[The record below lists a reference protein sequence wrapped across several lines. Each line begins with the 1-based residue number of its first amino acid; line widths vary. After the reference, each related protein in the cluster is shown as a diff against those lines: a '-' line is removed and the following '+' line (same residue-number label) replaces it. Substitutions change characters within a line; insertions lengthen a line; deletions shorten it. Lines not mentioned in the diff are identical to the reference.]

1 MTKFALLLVVV
12 GAFMVAGCA
21 NMGPNTQQGATMG
34 AVLGGVTGAVVGNQT
49 GSTAAGAAIGAGLG
63 AVTGGAI
70 GSAHDKAEQNRPA
83 YPPGNAAYAAPPVE
97 QEPATPPPGR
107 WVTVP
112 GQWVGGQWVP
122 AHKVWM
128 PVNP

>member
-1 MTKFALLLVVV
+1 MAKFALLLV
-12 GAFMVAGCA
+12 MVAALTAAGCA

-34 AVLGGVTGAVVGNQT
+34 AVLGGVTGAVVGHQT
-49 GSTAAGAAIGAGLG
+49 GRALEGAAIGAGVG

-83 YPPGNAAYAAPPVE
+83 YPSGSPAYAAPPVE
-97 QEPATPPPGR
+97 QEAATPPPGR